1 MNILQKLTKT
11 KHHLKSIKPIKS
23 FIKSN
28 NIKLFSGGHHHIS
41 GKVDLNKIFTPQPN
55 HLKGKFLSLSGLVTS
70 SNKEDEVVECEERYN
85 NSTHPLNIIMKKE
98 HLANVHPE
106 ENPYTHEEPYGYLF
120 SDDPFEKYGED
131 YHVYLILYG
140 FLFVVFV
147 LERIYGRHYIS
158 EEFDINRKV
167 KLMYHASYTA
177 SLIEEEI
184 RKIREEDY
192 KYRVKYHEIISRSR
206 AVGGDKESQKENEGE
221 SESDE

>member
-1 MNILQKLTKT
+1 MNIIQKLTKT
-11 KHHLKSIKPIKS
+11 KQHHLKSIKTLL
-23 FIKSN
+23 KSN

-41 GKVDLNKIFTPQPN
+41 GKVDLNKIFTPQPD
-55 HLKGKFLSLSGLVTS
+55 HLKGKYISLSGLACS
-70 SNKEDEVVECEERYN
+70 SMKEDVVVECEERYN

-98 HLANVHPE
+98 HLANVPPE
-106 ENPYTHEEPYGYLF
+106 ENPYAHEEPYGYLF

-131 YHVYLILYG
+131 YHVYFILYG

-184 RKIREEDY
+184 RKIRDEDY
-192 KYRVKYHEIISRSR
+192 KYRVKYNEIISRSR
-206 AVGGDKESQKENEGE
+206 AVSGDKESQKENEGE
-221 SESDE
+221 GESESDE